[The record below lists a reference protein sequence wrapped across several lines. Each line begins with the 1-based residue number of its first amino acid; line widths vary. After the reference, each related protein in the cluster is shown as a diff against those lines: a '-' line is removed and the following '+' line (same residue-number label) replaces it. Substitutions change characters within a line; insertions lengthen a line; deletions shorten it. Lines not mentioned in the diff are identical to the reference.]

1 MVYMKNATLTV
12 LFTALLAF
20 QATSAE
26 ASAGDAFSAGSAR
39 FTVIVGSGYAFNNN
53 YLIIGVGAAYF
64 VANGLDL
71 GLDLESWTSGNPRIT
86 KISPRL
92 DYVFSTDWALRPYI
106 GAFYRRTLIEGLND
120 LNSIGGRAGLYYMS
134 GKGVYVG
141 AGLVYESYLSC
152 QTSIYSSCE
161 DTYPEVV
168 VAFTF

>member
-106 GAFYRRTLIEGLND
+106 GAFYRRTLIEGLM
-120 LNSIGGRAGLYYMS
+120 I
-134 GKGVYVG
+134 
-141 AGLVYESYLSC
+141 
-152 QTSIYSSCE
+152 
-161 DTYPEVV
+161 
-168 VAFTF
+168 